1 MSYEFIS
8 VEIKDHVTTVTI
20 NRPEVMNCISP
31 LVSVE
36 MDQAFNAF
44 DQDPQQWVC
53 IVTGKGNKAFSAGND
68 LKFQAV
74 NGPARM
80 LEIMEG
86 SKGGFAGITS
96 RFDCYKPF
104 IAAVNG
110 LALGGGFEIA
120 LACDIIVASETASF
134 GLPEPR
140 VGLIPGAGGVH
151 RLPRHIPYHLAQYMI
166 MTSKRI
172 SAQQAMQYGLVQEVV
187 SPEDLMET
195 AQRLASEILLGAP
208 LSLRAAKEATLRGM
222 EMSLQEA
229 ISTRFPGEQA
239 MYGSQDFIEGPK
251 AFVEKRKP
259 NWQGK

>member
-1 MSYEFIS
+1 MSYEFIN
-8 VEIKDHVTTVTI
+8 VEIKEHITTVTI

-36 MDQAFNAF
+36 MDQAFSAF
-44 DQDPQQWVC
+44 DEDPQQWVC
-53 IVTGKGNKAFSAGND
+53 IVTGKGEKAFSAGND

-74 NGPARM
+74 NGPGRM
-80 LEIMEG
+80 KEIMEG

-187 SPEDLMET
+187 SPGELMEA
-195 AQRLASEILLGAP
+195 AQRVASEILLGAP
-208 LSLRAAKEATLRGM
+208 LSIRAAKEATLRGM

-229 ISTRFPGEQA
+229 LSARFPGEQA

-251 AFVEKRKP
+251 AFVEKRRP